1 METTILLFM
10 ILVIFLFTIIK
21 KKETFADKKYVVSH
35 INRGEWGF
43 RFIKIIL
50 PKIKKKVEFKQVEY
64 PDLVIESVFP
74 RKEIVKKK
82 NYKLITISGESYKS
96 KNHKKALLNILS
108 LKTANKKDIWFPYIC
123 WGFNDNKL
131 DILINKKFK
140 KINERKFFLIYLAK
154 NCITERELFFKLINK
169 KHEGCHAAGKCS
181 NNIKLKKDKGRLS
194 FSNNKYIFEDYK
206 FVLCMENKI
215 VPGYITEKILNA
227 YLGGAIPIY
236 WGDSK
241 SVNYFFNPDSFINI
255 NNFNSF
261 NECIDYIL
269 ELNKNPEKMLKMQQM
284 NIFKEGIVNDMFLYY
299 QENNPFIKKTIDKIS
314 KLNINW

>member
-43 RFIKIIL
+43 KFIKIIL

-123 WGFNDNKL
+123 WGFNDDKL

-140 KINERKFFLIYLAK
+140 KIKILGNGEIKDKINIEANFFSKSAK
-154 NCITERELFFKLINK
+154 SKLEKNTSIL
-169 KHEGCHAAGKCS
+169 
-181 NNIKLKKDKGRLS
+181 KLKK
-194 FSNNKYIFEDYK
+194 
-206 FVLCMENKI
+206 
-215 VPGYITEKILNA
+215 
-227 YLGGAIPIY
+227 
-236 WGDSK
+236 
-241 SVNYFFNPDSFINI
+241 
-255 NNFNSF
+255 
-261 NECIDYIL
+261 
-269 ELNKNPEKMLKMQQM
+269 
-284 NIFKEGIVNDMFLYY
+284 
-299 QENNPFIKKTIDKIS
+299 
-314 KLNINW
+314 

>member
-1 METTILLFM
+1 
-10 ILVIFLFTIIK
+10 
-21 KKETFADKKYVVSH
+21 
-35 INRGEWGF
+35 
-43 RFIKIIL
+43 
-50 PKIKKKVEFKQVEY
+50 
-64 PDLVIESVFP
+64 
-74 RKEIVKKK
+74 
-82 NYKLITISGESYKS
+82 
-96 KNHKKALLNILS
+96 
-108 LKTANKKDIWFPYIC
+108 
-123 WGFNDNKL
+123 
-131 DILINKKFK
+131 
-140 KINERKFFLIYLAK
+140 
-154 NCITERELFFKLINK
+154 
-169 KHEGCHAAGKCS
+169 
-181 NNIKLKKDKGRLS
+181 
-194 FSNNKYIFEDYK
+194 
-206 FVLCMENKI
+206 MENKI